1 MPALLGVIK
10 LYSVTN
16 VVMGTGMFLM
26 PMEPG
31 NHERVIKFKVTRSGI
46 PKVATAKLPA
56 MPEELPLPIIP
67 SATFMKAGT
76 EVNFSFMVEGP
87 PISDPVKLI
96 IP

>member
-10 LYSVTN
+10 LYSVTG
-16 VVMGTGMFLM
+16 VVMGTGMFFM
-26 PMEPG
+26 PDEPG
-31 NHERVIKFKVTRSGI
+31 KHERIIKFKTTRSGM
-46 PKVATAKLPA
+46 PKQATAKLPA
-56 MPEELPLPIIP
+56 MTEELPIPIIP

-87 PISDPVKLI
+87 PITDPVKLI